1 MSESSSKAVKFIAPA
16 PPASYNSP
24 CPSPQTSHK
33 NVNGS
38 ASSDTH
44 VVEKLDEQPVV
55 RRRRHTMDRDS
66 KTAEHRFFRRSVICD
81 SNATALDLPSKAA
94 VILTSPP
101 DCGGTPAFLSP
112 HRYGPEEY
120 DSDGEE
126 GRRGP
131 CLQSTSLPPYLSL
144 GGTFASGHI
153 QSAGVDLE
161 ASVITIVVPT
171 IRKADNSA
179 DKTKEPIPTAL
190 DVADNT
196 IHSKPDVTLHP
207 RGIQDSQQA
216 PKDGKVIE
224 PVIEESISS
233 PTEEKDRETE
243 EGKGVAK
250 ARAEQ
255 REVDKRLQE
264 DTEEAETL
272 LPAPFP
278 TPDPLSPTS
287 RFCVA
292 ATPRVFP
299 AATAADAA
307 FSATP
312 LQWRSKLSFAA
323 AAQRLGAGEPLHLPG
338 QSDPS
343 LYGYKDMRAEHE
355 EAVRRLSLNQ
365 AALLDHYEAMAY
377 GGYPMT
383 AHQLGQLSFHHQRQ
397 AAAAAAGL
405 GFDSG
410 PPPQPGFLHPHILQ
424 RMSAHSPI
432 PPPFTPMTAATG
444 GSVSSSS
451 EGCYPPQHA
460 SSSSFPISAPPV
472 IADAPPPTGS
482 AFEFHLAAAAAAA
495 AGDPSLLA
503 SRLYRARRSSMDLPL
518 EDSSGTGSGGSG
530 SYSRLQPVTEEL
542 YAYVSPELPLPPGNL
557 LLHHAVGTLKDKSPE
572 PSSDSLASS
581 DAGEFQ
587 SPPPPPLPPPFDSS
601 AAQSIP
607 RSSSTSHYDSSGGV
621 FHGDPQGHP
630 LSVQHFFPPTPSSEL
645 PLGSATSSQLESL
658 MRSAWPRHGGVIP
671 AQPDMTYHESLLAMQ
686 AANPPLQ
693 PVQVPTPQPGP
704 RPPLVPVTTQSDLP
718 GTSQQVV
725 SSSQS
730 GTSVQSPTH
739 TPLPQATAQPSL
751 TPTTSTI
758 PLVTLPS
765 PLPVSM
771 AVPKAVVASPPSTLP
786 VPVGVVP
793 SVVSSPLPPLVPTPV
808 PQPLATVV
816 PVINVVSAPPDTPM
830 EALPKSASQSA
841 ELSQGQLQPPQVL
854 SSIESGHSE
863 TSGLSDGNEGGGG
876 RHEGRST
883 KRHQRRSVRSRSRH
897 EKTSKAKLHVL
908 SISNRGDR
916 VAECQLETHNRKM
929 VTFRFDLDGDNPEE
943 IAQIM
948 VESEFILE
956 SERESFIEQVREVI
970 KNADEKG
977 LERDANSQMVGSSE
991 QHIPVM
997 STPMPDIPPSATAQ
1011 VVHSAGRRF
1020 IVSPVPEDRLKEQ
1033 TIPPSLSLASHVEAV
1048 RPAQPQTSDQVLGLS
1063 QSAGTITLQQA
1074 FSELRQNKNQ
1084 FDAGP
1089 STAPASIHSTL
1100 PPFHPAAAAAVPSLS
1115 STVTPTV
1122 DAADGILNLSQTK
1135 EQILETSPPP
1145 FPISSAPS
1153 SVPPVCLTPPF
1164 SSSPPPTL
1172 IHQTTPQSQA
1182 LSQPMMQAVSQPPAQ
1197 IQPQAYTQ
1205 SQTLPAVTATSVP
1218 STLPTANIVS
1228 IPPTALT
1235 SPPPSQPPPI
1245 VSSPPSSI
1253 LSAGEVSPDHP
1264 SASPTSS
1271 LTFSLSPPPV
1281 IPTTAI
1287 PGPQFTPST
1296 PSQTTPLPCPPTFVG
1311 LQPVTSNVP
1320 LVQPTS
1326 VHSQPQTA
1334 ALPGQTHQTHCVDC
1348 DTRSDASESIIK
1360 PDDIQ
1365 ALDKK
1370 LRSLFMDLGVGVPST
1385 QGDIPA
1391 ADLVSGAPVTGP
1403 TSPIGTC
1410 SASITAATTPGPQP
1424 PSSLTLG
1431 VLGRRYPPLHN
1442 PLSRPRLWFKRLHQK
1457 LPYPGHHPSSL
1468 WRTWMPS

>member
-1 MSESSSKAVKFIAPA
+1 NTQGFPSRHRSRCSIQCHTPSVEEQAQGYNTQRRKSTSILEAHTRHFQPA
-16 PPASYNSP
+16 YP
-24 CPSPQTSHK
+24 
-33 NVNGS
+33 
-38 ASSDTH
+38 
-44 VVEKLDEQPVV
+44 
-55 RRRRHTMDRDS
+55 
-66 KTAEHRFFRRSVICD
+66 
-81 SNATALDLPSKAA
+81 
-94 VILTSPP
+94 
-101 DCGGTPAFLSP
+101 
-112 HRYGPEEY
+112 RYG
-120 DSDGEE
+120 S
-126 GRRGP
+126 
-131 CLQSTSLPPYLSL
+131 
-144 GGTFASGHI
+144 
-153 QSAGVDLE
+153 
-161 ASVITIVVPT
+161 
-171 IRKADNSA
+171 N
-179 DKTKEPIPTAL
+179 
-190 DVADNT
+190 
-196 IHSKPDVTLHP
+196 LHP
-207 RGIQDSQQA
+207 LAGMDC
-216 PKDGKVIE
+216 
-224 PVIEESISS
+224 
-233 PTEEKDRETE
+233 
-243 EGKGVAK
+243 
-250 ARAEQ
+250 
-255 REVDKRLQE
+255 
-264 DTEEAETL
+264 AET
-272 LPAPFP
+272 P
-278 TPDPLSPTS
+278 PLFMLNP
-287 RFCVA
+287 
-292 ATPRVFP
+292 
-299 AATAADAA
+299 
-307 FSATP
+307 
-312 LQWRSKLSFAA
+312 SFAA

-739 TPLPQATAQPSL
+739 TPLPQATAQ
-751 TPTTSTI
+751 
-758 PLVTLPS
+758 
-765 PLPVSM
+765 
-771 AVPKAVVASPPSTLP
+771 
-786 VPVGVVP
+786 
-793 SVVSSPLPPLVPTPV
+793 
-808 PQPLATVV
+808 
-816 PVINVVSAPPDTPM
+816 
-830 EALPKSASQSA
+830 SASQSA

-1431 VLGRRYPPLHN
+1431 SAAPIQGPGTPISTPAQPIIPASPLVQTTPSKT
-1442 PLSRPRLWFKRLHQK
+1442 PLSRTSSQQPLEDLDAQLRRALSPETVPAPLSSIPAVGQTEEDKLSPTVPPPACGIKLGRFQVSLATEEPAVLRPSRTESSSSTSSTSSQTCSNSSHFEVGQLISHLRADADVQRGLDEAVAGLDDVCHLQVAGSRHDLNHVLTEPPVKTEELTVPCILPVAWIEVCRMCRDLFSSFFTADWFVGLESVVMIAQRWSSRDEPSVRNFLTAKK
-1457 LPYPGHHPSSL
+1457 LVTLTEALVSL
-1468 WRTWMPS
+1468 VTVTLGSTPAVKVSEEATK